1 MKSFLFGINGSMGV
15 AALRHECQSFR
26 GLIRRVRFRS
36 PKKSVRDD
44 DPDLFPFYNA
54 DRNAQDD
61 FIVSKAAIQIV
72 LEAQIPVFLPSGRR
86 IRKRTGRFERENARF
101 SEGDLGKRT

>member
-1 MKSFLFGINGSMGV
+1 MGV

-26 GLIRRVRFRS
+26 GVNPES
-36 PKKSVRDD
+36 AVPVPKKSVRDD
-44 DPDLFPFYNA
+44 GPDLFPSSNT

-72 LEAQIPVFLPSGRR
+72 LEGQIPVFLPSGRR

-101 SEGDLGKRT
+101 SGGDLGKRTQGASGW